1 MAVEDKAATLSAV
14 PDRRRSREQ
23 VLQDIK
29 VAIAQARNYGREERA
44 HGSNPY
50 EADQGLP
57 QRSDVWGSK
66 RRPA

>member
-1 MAVEDKAATLSAV
+1 MAVEDKTAALSAV
-14 PDRRRSREQ
+14 PDKRRSREQ

-29 VAIAQARNYGREERA
+29 VAIAQARNYGREERSR
-44 HGSNPY
+44 GSNPY

-57 QRSDVWGSK
+57 LRGDVWGSK